1 VPLWP
6 GSGEQVLET
15 WQSVNSVGLDSRDMS
30 SASEPSES
38 EGATVSVTPQA
49 AEEALALMEGE
60 GMDTDV
66 GGLRLF
72 VQQGGCA
79 GLSYGMRFDHE
90 PDGEDT
96 ITEHHGLR
104 VFVDPASMNYIDGS
118 RLEYEGG
125 LQGAGFH
132 VENPNVVSECGCG
145 ESFRT

>member
-1 VPLWP
+1 
-6 GSGEQVLET
+6 
-15 WQSVNSVGLDSRDMS
+15 MS
-30 SASEPSES
+30 STPEHSEAG
-38 EGATVSVTPQA
+38 EGGSDGAAVAVTERS

-79 GLSYGMRFDHE
+79 GLSYGMRFDDE
-90 PDGEDT
+90 PDDDDT
-96 ITEHHGLR
+96 VTEHHGLR
-104 VFVDPASMNYIDGS
+104 VFVDPASMKYIEGS

>member
-1 VPLWP
+1 MSTSQDS
-6 GSGEQVLET
+6 GSGGDREGE
-15 WQSVNSVGLDSRDMS
+15 G
-30 SASEPSES
+30 EPD
-38 EGATVSVTPQA
+38 GAAVAVTEQA
-49 AEEALALMEGE
+49 AEEALALMDGE

-79 GLSYGMRFDHE
+79 GLSYGMRFDNE
-90 PDGEDT
+90 PEADDT
-96 ITEHHGLR
+96 VTEHHGLR
-104 VFVDPASMNYIDGS
+104 VFVDSASMNYIEGS
-118 RLEYEGG
+118 RLAYEGG